1 MRLSSKV
8 RDVIREAVR
17 EVYGPEAVVR
27 LFGSRV
33 HDHLRGGDIDLHV
46 EADSIGPERFPSRRT
61 KLWAM
66 LQQRLG
72 EQRIDIVV
80 ADPRRH
86 DRAIDRLARRDGVAL

>member
-1 MRLSSKV
+1 MRL
-8 RDVIREAVR
+8 RPEERETIRQTVH
-17 EVYGPEAVVR
+17 EVYGPTATVR

-46 EADSIGPERFPSRRT
+46 EAEPVGPERFPSRRT
-61 KLWAM
+61 RLWAA

-80 ADPRRH
+80 TDRDRP
-86 DRAIDRLARRDGVAL
+86 DRAIDRIAKRDGLML